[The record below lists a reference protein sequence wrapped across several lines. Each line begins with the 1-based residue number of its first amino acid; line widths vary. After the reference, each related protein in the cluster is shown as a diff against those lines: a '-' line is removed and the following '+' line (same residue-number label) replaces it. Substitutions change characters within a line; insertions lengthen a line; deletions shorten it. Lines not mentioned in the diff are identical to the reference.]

1 MHNFNCVTMS
11 TFEIRTHQIGRTYSG
26 PHFFILSKG
35 LNSGRPMLEPCP
47 NCFVLTTNSEDL
59 RESLFYLC
67 LALKAGQYFSF
78 YLKGSVIP
86 FICITDAKAVIKN
99 ALQNN
104 EQQAWDNKILKLQK
118 IEAFETNL
126 KLQLKTISELKMAVL
141 RF

>member
-1 MHNFNCVTMS
+1 VDCFSDRASWRDGEQRQTNAGT
-11 TFEIRTHQIGRTYSG
+11 
-26 PHFFILSKG
+26 
-35 LNSGRPMLEPCP
+35 CP

-67 LALKAGQYFSF
+67 LALKAGKYFSF

-86 FICITDAKAVIKN
+86 FICIADARAVIKN

-104 EQQAWDNKILKLQK
+104 EQQAWDQKILKLQK

-126 KLQLKTISELKMAVL
+126 KLQLKTISELKMALL